1 MPAPIGLSR
10 DQRAD
15 IADAIVEHGNLSKFN
30 IQPEYMVELLDAH
43 EMSNWILERRERD
56 RNSRV
61 SRVSYGRRSGQS
73 RDKRHYR
80 QAFGYQSQSG
90 DSEDSSLAYIGPS
103 LGRSGGFQLQL
114 S

>member
-43 EMSNWILERRERD
+43 EMSNWILEKREKD
-56 RNSRV
+56 RTSRV
-61 SRVSYGRRSGQS
+61 SRVSYGRRSE
-73 RDKRHYR
+73 KRHLR
-80 QAFGYQSQSG
+80 QALGYQSQSG
-90 DSEDSSLAYIGPS
+90 DSEDSSVAYIGPNR
-103 LGRSGGFQLQL
+103 GRNGGLDFQL

>member
-43 EMSNWILERRERD
+43 EMSDWILEKREKD
-56 RNSRV
+56 
-61 SRVSYGRRSGQS
+61 
-73 RDKRHYR
+73 
-80 QAFGYQSQSG
+80 
-90 DSEDSSLAYIGPS
+90 
-103 LGRSGGFQLQL
+103 
-114 S
+114 